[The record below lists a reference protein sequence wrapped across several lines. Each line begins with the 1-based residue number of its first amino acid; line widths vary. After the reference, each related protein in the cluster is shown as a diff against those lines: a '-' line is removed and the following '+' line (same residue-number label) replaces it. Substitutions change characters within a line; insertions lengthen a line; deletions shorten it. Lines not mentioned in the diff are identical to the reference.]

1 MYETSAC
8 DKISEILSDLLEMFV
23 PIPMLPESP
32 DSEMKNEISY
42 HKLYSYCIRSI
53 PLFVKNVY
61 RSQIVVVLYKINKDK
76 IVMIGSFG
84 LLSTN
89 IKVKGLSPLLQMMQ
103 QITV

>member
-1 MYETSAC
+1 MYETSAS

-23 PIPMLPESP
+23 PIPILPESP
-32 DSEMKNEISY
+32 NSEMKNQISY
-42 HKLYSYCIRSI
+42 HMLYSYCVWSI

-61 RSQIVVVLYKINKDK
+61 RSQIVDVLYKINKEK
-76 IVMIGSFG
+76 IVIIGSFG

-89 IKVKGLSPLLQMMQ
+89 IKVKGLSPLMQMMQ